1 MSCYYLKSHMIDS
14 YRRQLINEE
23 HRPSTIEKYLR
34 DLQQFS
40 RWLSGQPV
48 YPHTAAEWK
57 TAHLEQGLAP
67 ATINS
72 KLAALNGFFRHMKWS
87 DCSARYLKVQRRI
100 FRDAGRELDR
110 NDYRR
115 LVDTARNIGNR
126 RLALVMETLC
136 GCGIRVSEL
145 SYITVEAA
153 RRGRAEVHLKSK
165 IRVIL
170 LPARLC
176 RKLLQYSAKQKIAHG
191 EIFLT
196 ASGKRLSRRQIWAEM
211 KRLAVVA
218 GVAPSKVFP
227 HNLRHLFATAFYASC
242 HDIVR
247 LADVLGHS
255 SIETTRIYLIT
266 SGVEHQRQLERLGL
280 VL

>member
-1 MSCYYLKSHMIDS
+1 MIDS
-14 YRRQLINEE
+14 YRRHLINEE

-40 RWLSGQPV
+40 RWLSGKPV

-57 TAHLEQGLAP
+57 TDLLEQGLAP

-176 RKLLQYSAKQKIAHG
+176 RKTKNRPRRDFSHRERK
-191 EIFLT
+191 T
-196 ASGKRLSRRQIWAEM
+196 PVAS
-211 KRLAVVA
+211 
-218 GVAPSKVFP
+218 
-227 HNLRHLFATAFYASC
+227 T
-242 HDIVR
+242 D
-247 LADVLGHS
+247 LGRN
-255 SIETTRIYLIT
+255 ETTRRRRRRRT
-266 SGVEHQRQLERLGL
+266 KQSVPA
-280 VL
+280 

>member
-1 MSCYYLKSHMIDS
+1 MSRYYLKSQMIDS

-23 HRPSTIEKYLR
+23 HRPFTIEKYLR

-40 RWLSGQPV
+40 RWLSGKPV

-57 TAHLEQGLAP
+57 TALLEQGLAP

-87 DCSARYLKVQRRI
+87 DCSACYLKVQRRI

-136 GCGIRVSEL
+136 GCSIRVSEL

-153 RRGRAEVHLKSK
+153 RRGAPKCISKARSASSFCQRAFAANFCNTPQNKKLPTARFFSPRAENAC
-165 IRVIL
+165 RVD
-170 LPARLC
+170 R
-176 RKLLQYSAKQKIAHG
+176 
-191 EIFLT
+191 
-196 ASGKRLSRRQIWAEM
+196 SGPK
-211 KRLAVVA
+211 
-218 GVAPSKVFP
+218 
-227 HNLRHLFATAFYASC
+227 
-242 HDIVR
+242 
-247 LADVLGHS
+247 
-255 SIETTRIYLIT
+255 
-266 SGVEHQRQLERLGL
+266 
-280 VL
+280 